1 MTFFMA
7 RKIISV
13 RKTPPSGEVRRSKIK
28 TGGGGVAKCAVCGKP
43 IKKSSRP
50 FGGGYICGNCLNTA
64 LKLSVLVSQ

>member
-1 MTFFMA
+1 MA

-13 RKTPPSGEVRRSKIK
+13 RKTPSGEVRRSKIK
-28 TGGGGVAKCAVCGKP
+28 TGGGVAKCAVCGKP

-50 FGGGYICGNCLNTA
+50 FGGYICGNCLNTA